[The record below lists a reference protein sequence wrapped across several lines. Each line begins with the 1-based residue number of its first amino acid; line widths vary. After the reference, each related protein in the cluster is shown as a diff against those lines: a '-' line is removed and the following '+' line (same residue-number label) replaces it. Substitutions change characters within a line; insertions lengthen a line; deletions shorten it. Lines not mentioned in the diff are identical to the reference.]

1 MHLIEFPYET
11 PQPQQL
17 HRLPTSRHHL
27 MVPDA
32 STTTPLP
39 LVLLSSGGGLLGLD
53 ATGCVGLALLD
64 GTLGLADGGGAG
76 DGGGAEVTSVT
87 LGDGVGDALV
97 GPVILSAAVPGS
109 GVVWWQCWVTH
120 LRLDLLPL
128 MVTWLAEAG
137 RCAFP
142 AFLVTRVTPP
152 LSPAAGAMPTAWIA
166 HQYKRSLPSIS
177 SRSVSK
183 IVRGVCVRAYLGVGK
198 AGVLETVVS
207 NLVLPFLN
215 IEAVAIGSVSYL
227 AGVQVNQVQR
237 VARELDTAT
246 LDNVCVL
253 AAYFHSISLHSHIT
267 HSSHPIHP
275 PAIRN
280 PSSQRTAPPLPR
292 IFKGQ
297 NIRATSQIKS
307 SLTSGE

>member
-76 DGGGAEVTSVT
+76 HGGGAEVTSVA

-97 GPVILSAAVPGS
+97 GPGVLSVAVRGEWC
-109 GVVWWQCWVTH
+109 GVVAAGGCTH

-128 MVTWLAEAG
+128 MVTEVAAAG

-166 HQYKRSLPSIS
+166 HQYKRSLPGISS

-198 AGVLETVVS
+198 AGVLETGVS
-207 NLVLPFLN
+207 ILF
-215 IEAVAIGSVSYL
+215 
-227 AGVQVNQVQR
+227 
-237 VARELDTAT
+237 
-246 LDNVCVL
+246 
-253 AAYFHSISLHSHIT
+253 F
-267 HSSHPIHP
+267 
-275 PAIRN
+275 
-280 PSSQRTAPPLPR
+280 PS
-292 IFKGQ
+292 
-297 NIRATSQIKS
+297 
-307 SLTSGE
+307 